1 MLIKEI
7 RGRTLLNLPLSDDDA
22 VAGVGTTIGRAD
34 DDRGAR
40 GEGGLTTSS
49 SSSSS
54 LSTPRQE
61 EVHKRGELKVK

>member
-49 SSSSS
+49 SSSS

-61 EVHKRGELKVK
+61 EVHKRGELKIK